1 MTVARSI
8 DDVLKGSSLRPWW
21 DTPVLVPVE

>member
-8 DDVLKGSSLRPWW
+8 DDVLKGCSLRPWW